1 MSASLHPLLGSLLHP
16 SSSPPG
22 SNQAAGVHRSL
33 PRLAGVLLAMAAAS
47 GLHAQTL
54 SSLSASTL
62 QATHQEV
69 WMTVA
74 DAQLDRMRGGFD
86 VGGGL
91 MVSLGIQQATYINGQ
106 LLTQTSIPLT
116 QLSQLNSAQAAVLRE
131 RLSALTVV
139 QNGPGNRWGNIQSPS
154 DGSALVTDVAGA
166 GLGSVIQN
174 SLNNQHIQSLTTI
187 GVRSNALELMQSG
200 SWMQSLRESMNSAM
214 GNMR

>member
-1 MSASLHPLLGSLLHP
+1 
-16 SSSPPG
+16 
-22 SNQAAGVHRSL
+22 
-33 PRLAGVLLAMAAAS
+33 
-47 GLHAQTL
+47 
-54 SSLSASTL
+54 
-62 QATHQEV
+62 
-69 WMTVA
+69 MTVA